1 MAIEVPAPPPGGE
14 SPQAT
19 ALRQRVSAL
28 IHERDRANDRA
39 ERAEQQLEAT
49 RAAHRHELS
58 VRCDGAGCRAQI
70 GVSSADPPSSEGE
83 LARALCIVAR
93 ALRWRLGRDTLRAV
107 GQLGA
112 GSDVAY
118 PWAVPVQ
125 AAGDRCPKCPA

>member
-39 ERAEQQLEAT
+39 EQAEQQLEAA

-58 VRCDGAGCRAQI
+58 VRCDGAGCRAQV
-70 GVSSADPPSSEGE
+70 GVSSAEPPASDGE
-83 LARALCIVAR
+83 LARALCGVAR
-93 ALRWRLGRDTLRAV
+93 VLRWRLGRETLLAF

-112 GSDVAY
+112 GTDIPY
-118 PWAVPVQ
+118 PYGLTAQ
-125 AAGDRCPKCPA
+125 AGDRCPKCPA